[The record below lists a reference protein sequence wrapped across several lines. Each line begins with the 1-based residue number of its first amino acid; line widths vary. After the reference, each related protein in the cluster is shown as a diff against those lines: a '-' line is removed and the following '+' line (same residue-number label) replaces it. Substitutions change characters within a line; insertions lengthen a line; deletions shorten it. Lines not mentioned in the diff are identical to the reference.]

1 MMRENEREMSERRR
15 EIKGDRNTHTH
26 THRRQSAGVSS
37 KKFCS
42 LLPELPPSLFAP
54 DCSPLGPFLPL

>member
-15 EIKGDRNTHTH
+15 EIKGDRNTHPH

-42 LLPELPPSLFAP
+42 LLLNCLQAFLLLTAP
-54 DCSPLGPFLPL
+54 PLGPFLPL